1 MKSEYLSTDFCLDS
15 SICSDCWKVS
25 DDLKVSGHWEFSD
38 LWEFSEHKN
47 AKGEHTN
54 YQNQGHNKAQPKT
67 TLPAVWQARKQSVRW
82 LISAQNLRGF
92 RPTATFPICAR
103 AFPNRSLSATSV
115 RPFLSSDRVALCAAS
130 APKWCGISSS

>member
-15 SICSDCWKVS
+15 SVCSDCWKVS
-25 DDLKVSGHWEFSD
+25 DDWKASNH
-38 LWEFSEHKN
+38 WEFSEHRN
-47 AKGEHTN
+47 AKGEHTT

-67 TLPAVWQARKQSVRW
+67 ILPAVWQARKQSAHW

-92 RPTATFPICAR
+92 RPTAPFPICAR
-103 AFPNRSLSATSV
+103 AFPNRYLSATSV
-115 RPFLSSDRVALCAAS
+115 RPFQSSDRVALCAES